1 MFLDPQSQLASNS
14 VFHLLKFNQIN
25 RRHFFTFETMSL
37 LLLAEVLHALLC
49 VCGILANGLLIYVIG
64 FCVSGRARV
73 LVTSR
78 FLMQIS
84 VADMLLS
91 LCLPAL
97 TCSLEPRLLP
107 RRSVSAA
114 ACDFLIAFLLLAQ
127 LARSLLLSF
136 FSLSVLSAFRG
147 HVLDLS
153 NRKVSWMLVVCWS
166 LAITGA
172 LSLVAAGGRRS
183 ALCDPYSPLSEYFAY
198 REAFTLVYAIC
209 CHLLPLALLVWS
221 VRVQMN
227 PSDRLDE
234 QQLNVRQTLKLTTQ
248 LLALH
253 VFCATPHLICQLWF
267 TFEPQYEQ
275 SDLQMTVLRIHRGQS
290 ETLADPLQ
298 SRLYAH
304 WFTSC
309 LLFSQ
314 IFFSP
319 FLVYRLGQKFGYGPA
334 DLLEAMASNAAD
346 LQLFWRQ
353 QQQKIVQAHYDPVA
367 LYEKFKNNVCSAA
380 KV

>member
-1 MFLDPQSQLASNS
+1 
-14 VFHLLKFNQIN
+14 
-25 RRHFFTFETMSL
+25 MSL

-49 VCGILANGLLIYVIG
+49 VCGLLANGLLIYVIG

-73 LVTSR
+73 LLTSR
-78 FLMQIS
+78 CLMQIAL
-84 VADMLLS
+84 VDLLLS

-97 TCSLEPRLLP
+97 TCSLEPRSLP
-107 RRSVSAA
+107 RRSATAA
-114 ACDFLIAFLLLAQ
+114 ACDLLVAILLLSQ

-136 FSLSVLSAFRG
+136 FSLTALSAYRG

-153 NRKVSWMLVVCWS
+153 NRNVSWMFFVCWS
-166 LAITGA
+166 LAISGA

-183 ALCDPYSPLSEYFAY
+183 SLCDPYSPVSEYFAY

-209 CHLLPLALLVWS
+209 CHLLPLVLLVWS
-221 VRVQMN
+221 VRIQMN

-234 QQLNVRQTLKLTTQ
+234 QQLSVRQSLKLATQ
-248 LLALH
+248 MLALH
-253 VFCATPHLICQLWF
+253 VFCVTPHLICQLYF

-275 SDLQMTVLRIHRGQS
+275 SNSTLTVLHVHQGQAKV
-290 ETLADPLQ
+290 LADPLQ
-298 SRLYAH
+298 NRLYAH

-314 IFFSP
+314 IVFAP
-319 FLVYRLGQKFGYGPA
+319 LLVYRLGRKFGYGPA

-353 QQQKIVQAHYDPVA
+353 QQQKFSQAHYDPVA
-367 LYEKFKNNVCSAA
+367 LYDKLKNNVRNAA